1 VIKCFGSVKTS
12 PSDFKDPKRMATTSS
27 EEPPRMDAMFQ
38 TKYDEFAKD
47 LVETFPE
54 LKEAVAAAL
63 ALAPADRITSYRES
77 VFKSTRT
84 MTSKDL
90 QKCPGTV
97 LPGVTIPA
105 EIWETTGKRT
115 KVAVIEYLSVLN
127 LCVAFT
133 GTDEGT
139 DAAGES
145 FTKEWAERL
154 MREARASMSKIDFD
168 NISESFF
175 KAFGANGEGIP
186 PLPEKFLKGK
196 LAKLA
201 EEMVREFNPEDFG
214 IKPEDIAA
222 CESDPTRAFE
232 LLMGASMKDP
242 TVIQK
247 AMMRVAKRLQDKVAR
262 GELKPQ
268 ELVAEA
274 EELIQEFQSHPA
286 FVELMKSFKDA
297 FNVDEDMDTARAAGR
312 DGEGRLAQAKARLRK
327 KMEAKKAAAAAKK

>member
-1 VIKCFGSVKTS
+1 
-12 PSDFKDPKRMATTSS
+12 MATASS

-54 LKEAVAAAL
+54 LKEAVAPAV
-63 ALAPADRITSYRES
+63 ALAPADRITSYREA
-77 VFKSTRT
+77 VFKNTRT

-105 EIWETTGKRT
+105 ELWETTGKRT
-115 KVAVIEYLSVLN
+115 KVAIIEYLTVLN

-139 DAAGES
+139 ADES

-175 KAFGANGEGIP
+175 KAFGGKGEGIP

-222 CESDPTRAFE
+222 CESDPSRAFE
-232 LLMGASMKDP
+232 LLMSASMKDP
-242 TVIQK
+242 AVIQK

-286 FVELMKSFKDA
+286 FVELMKSFKGA
-297 FNVDEDMDTARAAGR
+297 FDVDQDMDTARAAGR
-312 DGEGRLAQAKARLRK
+312 DGEGRLHTVKERLRK
-327 KMEAKKAAAAAKK
+327 KMEAKKAAANKK

>member
-1 VIKCFGSVKTS
+1 
-12 PSDFKDPKRMATTSS
+12 
-27 EEPPRMDAMFQ
+27 MDAMFQ

-54 LKEAVAAAL
+54 LKEAVASAV
-63 ALAPADRITSYRES
+63 ALAPADRITSYREA
-77 VFKSTRT
+77 VFKTTRA

-90 QKCPGTV
+90 EKCPGIV

-115 KVAVIEYLSVLN
+115 KVAVIEYISILN

-133 GTDEGT
+133 SSDEGT
-139 DAAGES
+139 GEET

-175 KAFGANGEGIP
+175 KAFGAKGEGLP

-214 IKPEDIAA
+214 IKPEDIEA
-222 CESDPTRAFE
+222 CERDPSRAFE
-232 LLMGASMKDP
+232 LLMGASMKDSS
-242 TVIQK
+242 VIQK

-286 FVELMKSFKDA
+286 FVELMKSFKGA
-297 FNVDEDMDTARAAGR
+297 FDVDQDMDTARAAGR
-312 DGEGRLAQAKARLRK
+312 DEQGRLHTVKERLRK
-327 KMEAKKAAAAAKK
+327 KMEAKKAAAAKK

>member
-1 VIKCFGSVKTS
+1 
-12 PSDFKDPKRMATTSS
+12 
-27 EEPPRMDAMFQ
+27 MFQ

-54 LKEAVAAAL
+54 LKEAVASAL
-63 ALAPADRITSYRES
+63 TLLPADRITSYREA
-77 VFKSTRT
+77 VFKNTRT

-90 QKCPGTV
+90 EKCPGTV
-97 LPGVTIPA
+97 LPGVTIAA
-105 EIWETTGKRT
+105 ELWETTGKRT

-127 LCVAFT
+127 LCVAFI
-133 GTDEGT
+133 GTDEN
-139 DAAGES
+139 AGEES

-154 MREARASMSKIDFD
+154 MREARASMSNIDFD

-175 KAFGANGEGIP
+175 KAFGGKGEGIP

-214 IKPEDIAA
+214 IKPEDIEA
-222 CESDPTRAFE
+222 CERDPTRAFE

-247 AMMRVAKRLQDKVAR
+247 AMMRVAKRLQDKVSR

-274 EELIQEFQSHPA
+274 EELIQEFKSHPA

-312 DGEGRLAQAKARLRK
+312 DGEGRLAQARARLRK